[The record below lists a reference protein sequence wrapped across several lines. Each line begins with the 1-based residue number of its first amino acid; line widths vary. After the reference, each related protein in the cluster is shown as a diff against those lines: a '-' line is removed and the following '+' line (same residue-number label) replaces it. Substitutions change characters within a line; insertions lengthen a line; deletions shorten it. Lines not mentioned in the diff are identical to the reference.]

1 MKKAVKALPRFMA
14 GLLIGAAEGVL
25 LLLMINRIPDLSA
38 GAEFGLYYAA
48 IALDYA
54 LYVVETIL
62 HEAGHLIFGLLTGW
76 RFVSF
81 RVRSAI
87 WIRGADGSIRR
98 GRLTVPGTAGQCLLA
113 PPPGRK
119 DDYPYQL
126 YNMGGVI
133 MNLLTAVIFGLLTAV
148 FWNRPLAALVL
159 MEVALVG
166 LRMALVNGLPL
177 RGPVNNDGRNHY
189 FLRQSADARRALRIE
204 LSAAAAEAEGK
215 CLREMPDKW
224 FKPFPEAAM
233 DNPLIA
239 SIAVLAAER
248 KLDAFDLAGAEADIR
263 ALLARDEG
271 LTMLSKAALTID
283 GAFCELVGGH
293 PGDLCEALGSPAY
306 RRILKSMRRSLS
318 LLRTRYA
325 EALLKNNDEALAQEY
340 LEAFEEAAED
350 YPYPQNIE
358 FERQA
363 MALARE
369 AKNP

>member
-1 MKKAVKALPRFMA
+1 MKKLTKI
-14 GLLIGAAEGVL
+14 LLICLALLLGRALGILSGMALSRIPGLSITGELGLHLLVL
-25 LLLMINRIPDLSA
+25 LM
-38 GAEFGLYYAA
+38 
-48 IALDYA
+48 
-54 LYVVETIL
+54 LYVFYLVGVIL
-62 HEAGHLIFGLLTGW
+62 HEAGHLVFGLATGW

-81 RVRSAI
+81 RIRSVV
-87 WIRGADGSIRR
+87 WIRSADGSIRR

-133 MNLLTAVIFGLLTAV
+133 MNLLTAVIFGLLAV
-148 FWNRPLAALVL
+148 IFWSRPLAALLL
-159 MEVALVG
+159 MEAALVG
-166 LRMALVNGLPL
+166 LFMALSNGLPL